1 MKKILSTVLAAA
13 IAVSS
18 AVLVPVVT
26 VSAAAGSWN
35 DSDIMPLLDSLGIMQ
50 GDGNGNYNLDAY
62 VTREE
67 MAKIAVNSSS
77 FKDQTAVGMKV
88 SPFNDIDPHR
98 WSAAYILNG
107 TQNGLFNG
115 YLDGSFKPYDMVKY
129 EEAVTMM
136 LKVLGYTDE
145 NFGISYPYGQ
155 VNYAKNIDLTENV
168 NSDYGCW
175 MTRSQIARMVYN
187 ALNANTKQGTKLISV
202 FDADFVE
209 DAIIISVSNEN
220 KANTNSGKYT
230 LYDGFNQDYIG
241 LQGDMVIRNQKD
253 LLCFVPSEAPMDK
266 YAIYSLLSNAVV
278 GYKNGSMSQISVDS
292 STTCYN
298 GTQASTYGAVKA
310 NMQMGD
316 ILRVKYDSNGRVDY
330 LIYEEGTVEGPIKVT
345 GSDMVSNYIKNEST
359 QVMRDGNKVTAAA
372 VMANDVIYYSE
383 EMNMVLAY
391 STKVSGIYESASP
404 SRDQPNQVT
413 ISGKTYNVEGVQA
426 FNDLSSSGSLKYGD
440 TITVVL
446 GRAGDIAGVVTASA
460 QTTDTKYGYVIG
472 SGKKNFT
479 NNDGTTYSSYY
490 ITLVGADGATYE
502 YPTTYDSSSY
512 ICAIVKATFNNG
524 ETKITKVNSS
534 GSITG
539 RVDSDKMTIGNYK
552 VAAECKILDCL
563 GTLGTL
569 YLTGEDPLY
578 KSVYLQRLDGM
589 TLNSNDIRY
598 FSKNARN
605 EITEIF
611 LKDVTGDMYDYGI
624 VTSITKNKVYTF
636 DVDGVLY
643 TASDVVD
650 SPKVNTPAKGY
661 FVGNSLTLKGSL
673 KSYGGTATN
682 LTGSTIDINGV
693 TYQLSDKVVVYENK
707 NYSSFAK
714 ISINEAING
723 NYSYSAY
730 YDETEAKGGRIRVI
744 VVKEK

>member
-446 GRAGDIAGVVTASA
+446 GRTGDIAGVVTASA

-502 YPTTYDSSSY
+502 YPTTSDCSTYKCSV
-512 ICAIVKATFNNG
+512 VKASFNNG
-524 ETKITKVNSS
+524 ETKVTRVNSLTS
-534 GSITG
+534 SLTG
-539 RVDSDKMTIGNYK
+539 TVDSDNRKIGSYK
-552 VAAECKILDCL
+552 IADECKILDTV
-563 GTLGTL
+563 GYYSTDNTL
-569 YLTGEDPLY
+569 Y
-578 KSVYLQRLDGM
+578 KQVYLQRLDGI
-589 TLNSNDIRY
+589 TLSSRDVRY
-598 FSKNARN
+598 YTKNAKGEVN
-605 EITEIF
+605 EII
-611 LKDVTGDMYDYGI
+611 LMDVTGDCYEYGM
-624 VTSITKNKVYTF
+624 VTGGNTNRYTV
-636 DVDGVLY
+636 DMDGVSY
-643 TASDVVD
+643 TSSDAVGGALI
-650 SPKVNTPAKGY
+650 NTPVKGY
-661 FVGNSLTLKGSL
+661 FAGSTLILKGSL

>member
-1 MKKILSTVLAAA
+1 MNNVYYVRKDMEKGMKKILSTVLAAA

-278 GYKNGSMSQISVDS
+278 GYK
-292 STTCYN
+292 
-298 GTQASTYGAVKA
+298 
-310 NMQMGD
+310 
-316 ILRVKYDSNGRVDY
+316 
-330 LIYEEGTVEGPIKVT
+330 
-345 GSDMVSNYIKNEST
+345 
-359 QVMRDGNKVTAAA
+359 TA
-372 VMANDVIYYSE
+372 
-383 EMNMVLAY
+383 
-391 STKVSGIYESASP
+391 P
-404 SRDQPNQVT
+404 CHR
-413 ISGKTYNVEGVQA
+413 
-426 FNDLSSSGSLKYGD
+426 
-440 TITVVL
+440 
-446 GRAGDIAGVVTASA
+446 
-460 QTTDTKYGYVIG
+460 
-472 SGKKNFT
+472 
-479 NNDGTTYSSYY
+479 
-490 ITLVGADGATYE
+490 
-502 YPTTYDSSSY
+502 
-512 ICAIVKATFNNG
+512 
-524 ETKITKVNSS
+524 
-534 GSITG
+534 
-539 RVDSDKMTIGNYK
+539 
-552 VAAECKILDCL
+552 
-563 GTLGTL
+563 
-569 YLTGEDPLY
+569 
-578 KSVYLQRLDGM
+578 
-589 TLNSNDIRY
+589 
-598 FSKNARN
+598 
-605 EITEIF
+605 
-611 LKDVTGDMYDYGI
+611 
-624 VTSITKNKVYTF
+624 
-636 DVDGVLY
+636 
-643 TASDVVD
+643 
-650 SPKVNTPAKGY
+650 
-661 FVGNSLTLKGSL
+661 
-673 KSYGGTATN
+673 
-682 LTGSTIDINGV
+682 
-693 TYQLSDKVVVYENK
+693 
-707 NYSSFAK
+707 
-714 ISINEAING
+714 
-723 NYSYSAY
+723 
-730 YDETEAKGGRIRVI
+730 
-744 VVKEK
+744 